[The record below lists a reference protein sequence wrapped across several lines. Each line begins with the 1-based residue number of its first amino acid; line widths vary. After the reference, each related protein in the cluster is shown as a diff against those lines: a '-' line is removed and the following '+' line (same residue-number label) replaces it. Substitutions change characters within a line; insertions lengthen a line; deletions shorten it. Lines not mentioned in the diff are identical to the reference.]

1 MGYNI
6 SQMKKIIALLFVFIF
21 LSLLNPV
28 LADEEYRRL
37 DVDLKA
43 KGFTQGTY
51 VDELKSSDIIFGPND
66 KFQLQL
72 RITNAGN
79 RNQTNIKVRQIL
91 PVFVT
96 SDSDREF
103 TVSQIAAG
111 QNWVKNITVTVKD
124 KSNVYQK
131 ITWSQITINAT
142 SEIGTNGQDS
152 LAFYTANGTYGN
164 KVATSTAT
172 VLPKTGASSLIFN
185 SLIAVSL
192 LGVSLALRKAARGY

>member
-1 MGYNI
+1 
-6 SQMKKIIALLFVFIF
+6 MKKIIALLFVFIF

>member
-1 MGYNI
+1 
-6 SQMKKIIALLFVFIF
+6 MKKIIVALVTFIF
-21 LSLLNPV
+21 LSLLSPV

-37 DVDLKA
+37 NVDLKA
-43 KGFTQGTY
+43 KGFTQSTY
-51 VDELKSSDIIFGPND
+51 VDELKSTDIIFGPND

-96 SDSDREF
+96 SDSEREF
-103 TVSQIAAG
+103 TVPQIAAG
-111 QNWVKNITVTVKD
+111 QDWVKNITVTVKD

-131 ITWSQITINAT
+131 ITWSQITANAT

-152 LAFYTANGTYGN
+152 LAFYTANGTYSN

-172 VLPKTGASSLIFN
+172 VLPNTGTSSLVFG
-185 SLIAVSL
+185 SLMAVSL
-192 LGVSLALRKAARGY
+192 LGVSLVLRRAARGY